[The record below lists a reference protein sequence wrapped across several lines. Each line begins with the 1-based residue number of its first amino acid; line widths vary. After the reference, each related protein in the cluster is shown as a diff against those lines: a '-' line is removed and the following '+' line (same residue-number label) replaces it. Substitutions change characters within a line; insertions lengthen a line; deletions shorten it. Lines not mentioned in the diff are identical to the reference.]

1 MAIIIVLVS
10 EIDILME
17 EIYNLFTYRCYYI
30 DKGVQVMSTRQNL
43 QRGVELIGLLAACW
57 FAVYA
62 NNGTSGVCVHLFYF
76 PIILAARF
84 WGWRGGAA
92 VGLLGAISLGPWMQQ
107 NIHLN
112 LDQTTFNWTIR
123 IFFFIGFGAF
133 TGMLFAILKNSRN
146 HILLQNAELEQ
157 KNEEIIN
164 QKNDMEQQ
172 RNEIEKTKD
181 QIKQFGTEIIKVLA
195 QAIETRDPF
204 TNGHSQRV
212 AELAYIIGDRMGLS
226 ERELLSLKWSALAH
240 DIGKINIPEH
250 ILNKEGRL
258 TEIEYETI
266 KKHTEHGKRVLSGIQ
281 YAENVID
288 GNGYRDGLTGELN
301 ALQTRIIGVC
311 DVWDAL
317 TSNRAYRKAMTD
329 EEAMTIMIAGR
340 DVHFDAEVLDILLD
354 FVKEQGVD

>member
-1 MAIIIVLVS
+1 
-10 EIDILME
+10 
-17 EIYNLFTYRCYYI
+17 
-30 DKGVQVMSTRQNL
+30 MSTKQNL

-107 NIHLN
+107 NIDLN
-112 LDQTTFNWTIR
+112 LDQTTFNWMIR
-123 IFFFIGFGAF
+123 IFFFSAFGAL
-133 TGMLFAILKNSRN
+133 TGILFSILKNSRN
-146 HILLQNAELEQ
+146 QILLQNAELEQ

-164 QKNDMEQQ
+164 QKNDILQQKNDIEQQ

-181 QIKQFGTEIIKVLA
+181 QIKQFGTEIIKALA
-195 QAIETRDPF
+195 QAIEIRDPY
-204 TNGHSQRV
+204 TSGHCQRV

-226 ERELLSLKWSALAH
+226 ERELLSLKWSALVH
-240 DIGKINIPEH
+240 DVGKIGVPEH

-258 TEIEYETI
+258 TELEYEAM
-266 KKHTEHGKRVLSGIQ
+266 KKHTELGMRVLSGIQ
-281 YAENVID
+281 YADNVMD
-288 GNGYRDGLTGELN
+288 GVRHHHERMDGSGYPDGLTGAQI
-301 ALQTRIIGVC
+301 ALQARIIGVC

-317 TSNRAYRKAMTD
+317 TSNRSYRKAMTD
-329 EEAMTIMIAGR
+329 EEAMTIMLAGR
-340 DVHFDAEVLDILLD
+340 SIHFDAEALDILLD
-354 FVKEQGVD
+354 FVKEQDVC